1 MNTQGK
7 KPLLRSRRLWAIS
20 ALSICLSVLALL
32 RSASTSASAVEVI
45 SDDDAQTS
53 VISASEDVLIAT
65 AVSMRSGGDSSAIPL
80 TEGQAVV
87 IHYLDADISA
97 TAKDETVAQLLSRM
111 KIEPGP
117 LDMVAV
123 DQSADP
129 VEITVGSQF
138 IFYDT
143 VEEVTESPV
152 RYVDN
157 DILPTW
163 CEQVLQQGQDGVHRE
178 VYEVIYEEG
187 VEVSRHLVD
196 IIDTDPTETVI
207 ERGTLTNFAP
217 NDAEV
222 ADIIQNGD
230 GTGTIVLANGQ
241 QVTFNKTM
249 TMKATA
255 YTTGDPGVGTIT
267 ASGSTVHLGTVGV
280 DRSQL
285 PFGTKMYIVSNDGA
299 YLYGFSIAE
308 DTGSA
313 IRKNRIDLY
322 FNTYEECIQFGVR
335 NCTVY
340 ILD

>member
-7 KPLLRSRRLWAIS
+7 KVLIKSKRLWAIS

-32 RSASTSASAVEVI
+32 RSAGTSASALEVV
-45 SDDDAQTS
+45 SEDPQSS
-53 VISASEDVLIAT
+53 VISVSEDVLIAT
-65 AVSMRSGGDSSAIPL
+65 AVSMSSGGDNSTIPL
-80 TEGQAVV
+80 TEGQSVV
-87 IHYLDADISA
+87 IHYLDARISA
-97 TAKDETVAQLLSRM
+97 TAKDETVAQLLRRM
-111 KIEPGP
+111 KIDPAP
-117 LDMVAV
+117 LDMIAV
-123 DQSADP
+123 DLSADP
-129 VEITVGSQF
+129 VEITVDSQF
-138 IFYDT
+138 VFYDT
-143 VEEVTESPV
+143 VEEVTESPI
-152 RYVDN
+152 RYVDS

-163 CEQVLQQGQDGVHRE
+163 CEQVLQQGQDGVYRE
-178 VYEVIYEEG
+178 VYEVVYEGG
-187 VEVSRHLVD
+187 VEVSRHLVE
-196 IIDTDPTETVI
+196 ITDTEPTETVI
-207 ERGTLTNFAP
+207 QRGTLTNFAP

-230 GTGTIVLANGQ
+230 GSGTIVLANGQ
-241 QVTFNKTM
+241 QLTFNQTLD
-249 TMKATA
+249 MKATA

-267 ASGSTVHLGTVGV
+267 ASGSTVHIGTVGV
-280 DRSQL
+280 DRNQL